1 VQRAPATLPGAA
13 RSAHLASEA
22 GIADNTPAPTGDAAS
37 RRIPFMRNQ
46 VVTVF
51 GGTGFIGRQLVQH
64 LAGLGAALRVPTR
77 DPDRA
82 GFLRPMG
89 DVGQIAILPA
99 SADPEGVARLVHGT
113 AAAVNLVGILH
124 ERRDGDFLKVH
135 RDFAGTVAIAAKAA
149 GTRRLVHLS
158 AIGADPDGA
167 ARYARS
173 KGEGEAAVRRACPEA
188 TILRPSIVFGP
199 GDGFFTRFARMSM
212 LSPVLPL
219 IEGGRTRFQPVYVG
233 DVVEAI
239 ATCLA
244 DDVGRGKT
252 FELGGP
258 RIASFEELLRYLL
271 ATLHRR
277 RLLLPVPARLAAF
290 QARFLEYLPSPPLTR
305 DQIRLLQKDNVVAP
319 GALTLADLGIEPTP
333 LETVVP
339 RYLAPFK
346 RQQPRLRPA

>member
-1 VQRAPATLPGAA
+1 
-13 RSAHLASEA
+13 
-22 GIADNTPAPTGDAAS
+22 
-37 RRIPFMRNQ
+37 MRNQ

-64 LAGLGAALRVPTR
+64 LAQLGAALRVPTR

-99 SADPEGVARLVHGT
+99 SADPEGVARLVHG
-113 AAAVNLVGILH
+113 AAAVVNLVGILH
-124 ERRDGDFLKVH
+124 ERRAGDFMKVH
-135 RDFAGTVAIAAKAA
+135 RDFAGTVAAAASAA

-158 AIGADPDGA
+158 AIGADPNAA
-167 ARYARS
+167 ARYAQS
-173 KGEGEAAVRRACPEA
+173 KGEGEAAVRRGFPDA

-212 LSPVLPL
+212 LSPALPL

-239 ATCLA
+239 TRCAA
-244 DDVGRGKT
+244 DDTGRGKT

-258 RIASFEELLRYLL
+258 SVRSFEELLRYLL

-277 RLLLPVPARLAAF
+277 RLLLPVPKGVATF
-290 QARFLEYLPSPPLTR
+290 QARILERLPSPPLTR
-305 DQIRLLQKDNVVAP
+305 DQITMLQADNVVAS

-339 RYLAPFK
+339 RYLAPF
-346 RQQPRLRPA
+346 RLRQPRMRPV